1 MIILSFSPNIIFV
14 PLHLRILVPFP
25 EMLTKSNFKEWF
37 NRYKY
42 AELASTSAALITS
55 LFSKIY
61 SGLTTAYL
69 ITFAEYLA
77 FYGVILFTSY
87 KKLAVNN
94 KLLNKKTTFRDVLSL
109 IKNLVLEFGYPA
121 FLDFLV
127 VRPFCMY
134 WMPILCGNYFFGII
148 LGKIT
153 ADSCF
158 YFFTIINYEIIKRKK
173 N

>member
-1 MIILSFSPNIIFV
+1 
-14 PLHLRILVPFP
+14 
-25 EMLTKSNFKEWF
+25 MLTKSKFKEWF

-42 AELASTSAALITS
+42 AELASTSAALLTS

-77 FYGVILFTSY
+77 FYGVILILSY
-87 KKLAVNN
+87 KKIAH
-94 KLLNKKTTFRDVLSL
+94 KSKSENKKTTFKEILSL
-109 IKNLVLEFGYPA
+109 VKNLVLEFGYPA

-148 LGKIT
+148 LGKLT

-158 YFFTIINYEIIKRKK
+158 YFFTIINYEIIKGRR

>member
-1 MIILSFSPNIIFV
+1 
-14 PLHLRILVPFP
+14 
-25 EMLTKSNFKEWF
+25 MLTKSNFKEWF

-42 AELASTSAALITS
+42 AELASTSAALLTS

-69 ITFAEYLA
+69 ITFAEYFA
-77 FYGVILFTSY
+77 FYGVIIFTSY
-87 KKLAVNN
+87 RKLARQN
-94 KLLNKKTTFRDVLSL
+94 KILEKTTTLKDVISL
-109 IKNLVLEFGYPA
+109 IKNLALEFGYPA

-158 YFFTIINYEIIKRKK
+158 YFFTIINYEIIKRRK

>member
-1 MIILSFSPNIIFV
+1 
-14 PLHLRILVPFP
+14 
-25 EMLTKSNFKEWF
+25 MLTKSNFKEWF

-42 AELASTSAALITS
+42 AELASTSAALLTS

-77 FYGVILFTSY
+77 FYSVILISSY
-87 KKLAVNN
+87 KKIARQNTLE
-94 KLLNKKTTFRDVLSL
+94 NKKTTFREIILLV
-109 IKNLVLEFGYPA
+109 KNLVLEFGYPA
-121 FLDFLV
+121 ILDFLV

-158 YFFTIINYEIIKRKK
+158 YFFTIINYEVIKRR
-173 N
+173 

>member
-1 MIILSFSPNIIFV
+1 
-14 PLHLRILVPFP
+14 
-25 EMLTKSNFKEWF
+25 MLTKSNFKEWF

-42 AELASTSAALITS
+42 AELASTSAALLTS

-69 ITFAEYLA
+69 ITFAEYFA
-77 FYGVILFTSY
+77 FYGVIIFTSY
-87 KKLAVNN
+87 RKLARQN
-94 KLLNKKTTFRDVLSL
+94 KILEKTTTLNDVISL
-109 IKNLVLEFGYPA
+109 IKNLALEFGYPA

-158 YFFTIINYEIIKRKK
+158 YFLTIVNYEIIKRKK

>member
-1 MIILSFSPNIIFV
+1 
-14 PLHLRILVPFP
+14 
-25 EMLTKSNFKEWF
+25 MLTKSNFKEWF

-42 AELASTSAALITS
+42 AELASTSAALLAS
-55 LFSKIY
+55 SFSKIY

-77 FYGVILFTSY
+77 FYGIMIFSSY
-87 KKLAVNN
+87 N
-94 KLLNKKTTFRDVLSL
+94 KLSKQNKALNQPTTSKDILSL
-109 IKNLVLEFGYPA
+109 IKNLALEFGYPA

-148 LGKIT
+148 LGKFS
-153 ADSCF
+153 ADLCF
-158 YFFTIINYEIIKRKK
+158 YFLTILNYELIKIKQSK
-173 N
+173 NDK

>member
-1 MIILSFSPNIIFV
+1 
-14 PLHLRILVPFP
+14 
-25 EMLTKSNFKEWF
+25 MLTKSNFKEWF

-42 AELASTSAALITS
+42 AELANTSAALTTS

-69 ITFAEYLA
+69 ITCAEYLA
-77 FYGVILFTSY
+77 FYGVILFSSY
-87 KKLAVNN
+87 RKLASQN
-94 KLLNKKTTFRDVLSL
+94 KLLHKKTTFREILSL
-109 IKNLVLEFGYPA
+109 VKNLVLEFGYPA
-121 FLDFLV
+121 ILDFLI

>member
-1 MIILSFSPNIIFV
+1 
-14 PLHLRILVPFP
+14 
-25 EMLTKSNFKEWF
+25 MLTKSNFKEWF

-42 AELASTSAALITS
+42 AELASTSAALTTS

-77 FYGVILFTSY
+77 FYSVILFSSY
-87 KKLAVNN
+87 KKLTQQN
-94 KLLNKKTTFRDVLSL
+94 KLLNKKTYTREVLSL
-109 IKNLVLEFGYPA
+109 TKNLILEFGYPA

-127 VRPFCMY
+127 IRPFCMY

-148 LGKIT
+148 LGKIS
-153 ADSCF
+153 ADLCF
-158 YFFTIINYEIIKRKK
+158 YSFTIINYELIKRK
-173 N
+173 

>member
-1 MIILSFSPNIIFV
+1 
-14 PLHLRILVPFP
+14 
-25 EMLTKSNFKEWF
+25 MLTKSNFKEWF

-42 AELASTSAALITS
+42 AELASTSAALLTS

-69 ITFAEYLA
+69 ITFAEYFA
-77 FYGVILFTSY
+77 FYGVIIFTSY
-87 KKLAVNN
+87 RKLARQN
-94 KLLNKKTTFRDVLSL
+94 KILEKTTTLKDVISL
-109 IKNLVLEFGYPA
+109 IKNLALEFGYPA

-158 YFFTIINYEIIKRKK
+158 YFFTIINYEILKRKK

>member
-1 MIILSFSPNIIFV
+1 MF
-14 PLHLRILVPFP
+14 
-25 EMLTKSNFKEWF
+25 TKSNFKEWF

-42 AELASTSAALITS
+42 AELASTSAALTTS

-77 FYGVILFTSY
+77 FYSVILFSSY
-87 KKLAVNN
+87 KKLTQQN
-94 KLLNKKTTFRDVLSL
+94 KLLNKKTYTREVLSL
-109 IKNLVLEFGYPA
+109 TKNLILEFGYPA

-127 VRPFCMY
+127 IRPFCMY

-148 LGKIT
+148 LGKIS
-153 ADSCF
+153 ADLCF
-158 YFFTIINYEIIKRKK
+158 YSFTIINYELIKRK
-173 N
+173 